1 MKSFSRLILLFLCT
15 LLGLQA
21 NAQQV
26 SLEEAQA
33 KAVSFLNGPT
43 QSKVRKVKVQAS
55 SLELA
60 YQAKAKSG
68 DKSLFYVFN
77 STTTDGGYVIV
88 GGDEA
93 AQEILGYGEKG
104 AFDYA
109 KIPNNFKWWLSQYG
123 MQIEAAI
130 ADVMSGKATVMDA
143 AAKRKLAKR
152 KAKAYIAQLLTTE
165 WDQVAPFNSQIPLY
179 AQGFTGQSALATGC
193 VATAGA
199 QVMKYYNWPDCG
211 IGSKT
216 MSRTINGVTFSADF
230 GNTTYD
236 WANMLDTYNYDRYT
250 GSAADKAV
258 GTLMYHI
265 GVAVDMQYGQLSSGG
280 SGASTHT
287 LATRL
292 ADTFKYGKDIKYERR
307 SSYAN
312 LDWEDMVYA
321 ELQASRPVIY
331 SGQSDAPG
339 GGGHAFVCDG
349 YQDDRYHINWGWSG
363 QYNGVFLLTPTST
376 EKALAPNGT
385 GSGGSAANSSYSVD
399 QEIIINIKPDY
410 DGTSQPVKNISAGE
424 YTLPATVVSKGQ
436 QTYVKGMMWN
446 KGLFSDTFEFAVK
459 LVNTND
465 PTDIHI
471 AEAINTMEIN
481 PNQGKGYVYYYIPN
495 DVEYGAYYYVY
506 PMFKNDNEE
515 WQLATLPLG
524 FEVPSLQ
531 IETPT
536 GLNVEELS
544 ISNNGYVSD
553 GNFNITLEIKNW
565 GNYSTS
571 APIILWVF
579 PAAGGSS
586 VDYID
591 LGTVSL
597 SSKESK
603 KFNLTIDNFRQGN
616 NFVIGQKY
624 YIKAQNRSAGY
635 ISSNVNFTFC
645 DNISIDYT
653 MSPVEWGT
661 ICLPFEADVP
671 NGLTA
676 YTVTSVGDDGILVK
690 EDAEKFK
697 MNTPYLVNGNQG
709 TYTFSGPNTPTGS
722 NYKSGILVGNTAPSV
737 EGNYVYAPA
746 GSYVLQYNNDKL
758 GFYKVD
764 NADSQKIR
772 QYSAYLKPANT
783 YYANSF
789 FALPTE
795 ATAIKTVKPSAE
807 NNSRTYRPNG
817 VMTDRDAKG
826 LVIVNGKLMLNK

>member
-1 MKSFSRLILLFLCT
+1 MKSFFRLILLFACT

-26 SLEEAQA
+26 SIEEAQA
-33 KAVSFLNGPT
+33 KAVSFLNGST
-43 QSKVRKVKVQAS
+43 LSKVRKVKAQAS

-93 AQEILGYGEKG
+93 AQEILGYGESG

-109 KIPNNFKWWLSQYG
+109 KIPENFKWWLSQYG
-123 MQIEAAI
+123 LQIEAAI
-130 ADVMSGKATVMDA
+130 ADVQSGKATVMNA

-152 KAKAYIAQLLTTE
+152 KAKANIPYLLTTE

-179 AQGFTGQSALATGC
+179 AQGFTGQDALATGC
-193 VATAGA
+193 VATAAA
-199 QVMKYYNWPDCG
+199 QVMKYHNWPDRG
-211 IGSKT
+211 IGSHQLN
-216 MSRTINGVTFSADF
+216 RAVNGEYYSADF

-236 WANMLDTYNYDRYT
+236 WDNMQNKYDYDKYT
-250 GSAADKAV
+250 GSDADKAV

-265 GVAVDMQYGQLSSGG
+265 GVAVDMEYGQLRSGG

-287 LATRL
+287 LAIRL
-292 ADTFKYGKDIKYERR
+292 ADTFKYDRGIKYEYR
-307 SSYAN
+307 SSYTD

-321 ELQASRPVIY
+321 ELQASRPVLY
-331 SGQSDAPG
+331 SGSSDAPD

-349 YQDDRYHINWGWSG
+349 YQDGRYHINWGWNGS
-363 QYNGVFLLTPTST
+363 YNNYFLLTATST

-385 GSGGSAANSSYSVD
+385 GSGGSAANSSYTRD
-399 QEIIINIKPDY
+399 QAVIINIKPDY
-410 DGTSQPVKNISAGE
+410 DGTSQPVKSIEAGI
-424 YTLPATVVSKGQ
+424 YTLPATEVSRGER
-436 QTYVKGMMWN
+436 TYINGFMYN
-446 KGLFSDTFEFAVK
+446 RGLFEDTFDFAVK
-459 LVNTND
+459 LVNTSD
-465 PTDIHI
+465 PTDVHI
-471 AEAINTMEIN
+471 VESETSFTIE
-481 PNQGKGYVYYYIPN
+481 PNHGKGYIYYYIPN
-495 DVEYGAYYYVY
+495 DVRYGAYYYVY
-506 PMFKNDNEE
+506 PMFKNDNNE
-515 WQLATLPLG
+515 WQLATLPLV
-524 FEVPSLQ
+524 FDVPYLQ

-544 ISNNGYVSD
+544 ISNNGYVSNE
-553 GNFNITLEIKNW
+553 NFDITLEIKNW
-565 GNYSTS
+565 GNYPTS

-579 PAAGGSS
+579 PYAGGNS

-597 SSKESK
+597 NSKESK
-603 KFNLTIDNFRQGN
+603 KYNLTIDNFRSKN
-616 NFVIGQKY
+616 KFEIGQQY
-624 YIKAQNRSAGY
+624 YIKAQNRSAGQY

-645 DNISIDYT
+645 DNLSIDYT

-661 ICLPFEADVP
+661 ICLPFDAEVP
-671 NGLTA
+671 SSLTA
-676 YTVTSVGDDGILVK
+676 YSVTSVGDDGILVK
-690 EDAEKFK
+690 EEVEKFN
-697 MNTPYLVNGNQG
+697 MNTPYLVNGNAG
-709 TYTFSGPNTPTGS
+709 TYTFSGPNTPVGS
-722 NYKSGILVGNTAPSV
+722 NYKSGVLVGNTAPSV
-737 EGNYVYAPA
+737 EGSYVYAPKD
-746 GSYVLQYNNDKL
+746 SYVLQKNSEGL
-758 GFYKVD
+758 GFYKVE
-764 NADSQKIR
+764 NANSQKIR

-789 FALPTE
+789 FSLPTE

-807 NNSRTYRPNG
+807 NSRAYRPNG
-817 VMTDRDAKG
+817 VMTDRNAKG